1 LNIASID
8 YNKIIES
15 SHEILKKYRYTY
27 DRTSKQL
34 IIKNFILVNDYCTLR
49 LLLSFIDERIKIFVE

>member
-1 LNIASID
+1 MD

-15 SHEILKKYRYTY
+15 SHEILEKYRYSY

-34 IIKNFILVNDYCTLR
+34 IIKDFILVSDYCTLR
-49 LLLSFIDERIKIFVE
+49 LLLSFIDERIKILVE